1 MIPSLSDIKK
11 KVNPGYKVG
20 TDYVDMGRPLDLD
33 TVYDCFMDSYS
44 IYYNLTR
51 FDSSPADIRENVN
64 ATESD
69 SFEFTAQPNE
79 HGFAAEA
86 VFDSKGEQ
94 YFLIKAAKV
103 AQVNTAEYVYFVK
116 EDELTE
122 EALKEY
128 DNKAW
133 TEGIAHVNPCPEH
146 KNTDVVLIIIAKSI
160 TGEAKECVK
169 KLHHSKNYKMA
180 LHGYSNYRLVAVE
193 TDSGI
198 AWFNRRARI
207 LKGLVG
213 NILKEE
219 KERGK

>member
-11 KVNPGYKVG
+11 KANPGYKVG
-20 TDYVDMGRPLDLD
+20 SDYIDMGRVLDPD
-33 TVYDCFMDSYS
+33 TVFDCFMDSYS
-44 IYYNLTR
+44 VYYNLTR
-51 FDSSPADIRENVN
+51 YDGSPKDVQENVS
-64 ATESD
+64 ATES
-69 SFEFTAQPNE
+69 EARVCTEEPGE
-79 HGFAAEA
+79 HPFAAEA

-128 DNKAW
+128 DIKAW

-169 KLHHSKNYKMA
+169 KLSHSKNYKMA

-198 AWFNRRARI
+198 AYFNRRARI

>member
-20 TDYVDMGRPLDLD
+20 ADYIDMGRELDYD
-33 TVYDCFMDSYS
+33 TVFDCFMDSYS

-51 FDSSPADIRENVN
+51 HDDSLADN
-64 ATESD
+64 T
-69 SFEFTAQPNE
+69 
-79 HGFAAEA
+79 FAAEA

-116 EDELTE
+116 EDELTAD
-122 EALKEY
+122 ALKAY
-128 DNKAW
+128 DIKAW

-169 KLHHSKNYKMA
+169 KLSHSKNYKMA
-180 LHGYSNYRLVAVE
+180 LYGYSNYRLVAVE
-193 TDSGI
+193 TESGI
-198 AWFNRRARI
+198 VYFNRRARI

>member
-20 TDYVDMGRPLDLD
+20 ADYIDMGRELDYD
-33 TVYDCFMDSYS
+33 TVFDCFMDSYS

-51 FDSSPADIRENVN
+51 HDDSLADN
-64 ATESD
+64 A
-69 SFEFTAQPNE
+69 
-79 HGFAAEA
+79 FAAEA

-116 EDELTE
+116 EDELTAD
-122 EALKEY
+122 ALKAY
-128 DNKAW
+128 DIKAW

-169 KLHHSKNYKMA
+169 KLCHSKNYKMA
-180 LHGYSNYRLVAVE
+180 LYGYSNYRLVAVE
-193 TDSGI
+193 TESGI
-198 AWFNRRARI
+198 AYFNRRARI